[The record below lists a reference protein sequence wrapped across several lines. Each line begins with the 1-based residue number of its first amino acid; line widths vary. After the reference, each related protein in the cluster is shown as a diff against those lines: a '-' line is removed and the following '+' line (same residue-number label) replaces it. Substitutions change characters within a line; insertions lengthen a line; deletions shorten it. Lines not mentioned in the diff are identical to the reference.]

1 MGKITRNRV
10 MYAGTDILVSS
21 PPSWGDQTNLSN
33 LKLLKRVNSS
43 SISIS
48 NPVNR
53 SRQIGTSTYAFQK
66 YTQNPEIEV
75 GISYSISD
83 NSNEIMLGLI
93 SDNTS
98 GIFSNYSQ
106 SGGDRNLY
114 FVLTDA
120 DGQDAHD
127 ITDAV
132 GLDVFAVGNAFLQ
145 NYSLN
150 AQVGDIP
157 SVDLSFN
164 CVNMTFQ
171 NYAGTGE
178 NGSEVPAIN
187 LPLGTK
193 STEKYLITGY
203 NFDLNNY
210 ISNQQNRA
218 SALRPGDIKVE
229 IEQPIMGGARYSG
242 ESPANITS
250 MQVNLPI
257 ERKDLIGFGS
267 NFPYDKRVIFPIV
280 GTIAFEGYIDEP
292 VTGDFS
298 NIFDDENEYD
308 FAFSFKKQDGTT
320 GFRIEIDKARVEAQ
334 SFEQAIGDNLT
345 FSSEFSF
352 AVSDTDG
359 FRISGESSLL
369 INDFDAAFYLDKV
382 GEQNPETRTVVE
394 TFITTLKSEGLW
406 DKISGIYPFV
416 GQSQYYGY
424 NLKDP
429 RDSDEAFRLTFEGSN
444 TDISNGV
451 VHFEGT
457 DDYANTHFN
466 PAEDLA
472 GNTFHIAALNK
483 TNASV
488 ATPDIG
494 CIELSHTKEPRLALA
509 FDYGGGSVDND
520 SFVDFYNPP
529 QRLIVREVG
538 AAFYVAS
545 RHSDS
550 SAFLALYNN
559 NSVPTSVTSNSSITQ
574 TTSSTS
580 VTLGVDAQ
588 VGQNV
593 TFEIPTGLSYV
604 RDQTVKVSYDDSNYV
619 IGTVD
624 SDIVSTNGNL
634 HLTVTQVS
642 GSGLYNS
649 WTVTSKPNLPMFVGT
664 INAAGS
670 PQSSANANRELG
682 FLSFGEGL
690 TLSESNA
697 LHAAVKTM
705 HSSLGR
711 LTGEDWL
718 TDFEALNYLNT
729 VDENDPTN
737 RAAII
742 NFVGTLKNEGLWDKI
757 LGIYPFFGN
766 ASYYGYNLKDPR
778 DLNEAFRLTFS
789 NPLGS
794 PGASSIQDGR
804 LYFQQAN
811 DYANTYFNPSTDL
824 SDNSVHISFLHLEDS
839 SAATA
844 DVGCKEYNDE
854 DANNIYET
862 SRLLIHV
869 DYSDNKAYFDS
880 YWYDGS
886 SSNPVTENARVE
898 TSNIDSAALYVAS
911 RVSDSFSFLATYKDG
926 GGSLSSNSNTISNRP
941 RPNENLW
948 LGQVN
953 DGGSASS
960 QNSDRYYGFFSFG
973 KGLSQSEADT
983 YHQAIKTLY
992 TATASSRPIHSSIFN
1007 S

>member
-10 MYAGTDILVSS
+10 MYGGTDILISNS
-21 PPSWGDQTNLSN
+21 PSWNDQTNLTN
-33 LKLLKRVNSS
+33 LKLLKRVTSS

-48 NPVNR
+48 NPVTR
-53 SRQIGTSTYAFQK
+53 TRQVGSSDFTFQK
-66 YTQNPEIEV
+66 YTNNPEIEV
-75 GISYSISD
+75 GINYYASD
-83 NSNEIMLGLI
+83 NSNELMLGLVA
-93 SDNTS
+93 DNTS
-98 GIFSNYSQ
+98 GIFSNFAK
-106 SGGDRNLY
+106 SGGDKNLY
-114 FVLTDA
+114 FILTDS
-120 DGQDAHD
+120 DGQDAD
-127 ITDAV
+127 GIEDAV
-132 GLDVFAVGNAFLQ
+132 GLDVFAVGNAFLN
-145 NYSLN
+145 NYSFS
-150 AQVGDIP
+150 AAVGDLAT
-157 SVDLSFN
+157 VDLGFS
-164 CVNMTFQ
+164 CVNMVFET
-171 NYAGTGE
+171 YAGTGP

-193 STEKYLITGY
+193 STEKYTITGF
-203 NFDLNNY
+203 NFDLDNY
-210 ISNQQNRA
+210 ISNQSNRP
-218 SALRPGDIKVE
+218 SALRPGDIGLE
-229 IEQPIMGGARYSG
+229 IPQPIMGGVRYSG

-250 MQVNLPI
+250 MSINIPI

-267 NFPYDKRVIFPIV
+267 NFPYDKRIIFPVV
-280 GTIAFEGYIDEP
+280 GTLSFEGYIDEP

-298 NIFDDENEYD
+298 NIFENENSYD
-308 FAFSFKKQDGTT
+308 FAFNFKTPDNET
-320 GFRIEIDKARVEAQ
+320 GIRIEIDGARVESQ
-334 SFEQAIGDNLT
+334 SFDQAIGDNLT

-352 AVSDTDG
+352 AVSATDG
-359 FRISGESSLL
+359 FRISGASSFL
-369 INDFDAAFYLDKV
+369 INDPDAVYYLDIV
-382 GEQNPETRTVVE
+382 GEQNPENRTIVE

-444 TDISNGV
+444 TAISDGV
-451 VHFEGT
+451 VYFLGT

-466 PAEDLA
+466 PTEDLA

-494 CIELSHTKEPRLALA
+494 CIELGETKQPRLALA
-509 FDYGGGSVDND
+509 FDYNGGSVDND

-529 QRLIVREVG
+529 ERIIVREVG

-580 VTLGVDAQ
+580 ITLGVDAQ

-593 TFEIPTGLSYV
+593 TFAIPTGLSYV
-604 RDQTVKVSYDDSNYV
+604 RNQTVKVSYDDSNYV

-624 SDIVSTNGNL
+624 SDIVSTDGNL
-634 HLTVTQVS
+634 HLTVTEVS
-642 GSGLYNS
+642 GSGLYSS

-670 PQSSANANRELG
+670 PQSSPNADRQLG

-718 TDFEALNYLNT
+718 TDFEALNYLNA
-729 VDENDPTN
+729 VGENDSTN
-737 RAAII
+737 RTAII
-742 NFVGTLKNEGLWDKI
+742 NFVGTLKSEGLWDKI
-757 LGIYPFFGN
+757 LAIYPFFGGT
-766 ASYYGYNLKDPR
+766 SYYGYNLKDPR
-778 DLNEAFRLTFS
+778 DSDDAYRLSFS
-789 NPLGS
+789 DGFTDLG
-794 PGASSIQDGR
+794 DGR
-804 LYFQQAN
+804 IYFNQN
-811 DYANTYFNPSTDL
+811 KDYANSHFNPRTDL
-824 SDNSVHISFLHLEDS
+824 SDNSVHIAALHLEDVSDDCFDIGCLEFNS
-839 SAATA
+839 SNVEQA
-844 DVGCKEYNDE
+844 
-854 DANNIYET
+854 
-862 SRLLIHV
+862 RLLIHV
-869 DYSDNKAYFDS
+869 DQTNNQAHFDC
-880 YWYDGS
+880 YWYNDG
-886 SSNPVTENARVE
+886 NENARV
-898 TSNIDSAALYVAS
+898 TKNGIDSAALYIAS
-911 RVSDSFSFLATYKDG
+911 RASDSYSFLGSYKAS
-926 GGSLSSNSNTISNRP
+926 GGSFDTNSNTINASRL
-941 RPNENLW
+941 RPNADLW
-948 LGQVN
+948 FGIAN
-953 DGGSASS
+953 KYNGSTSVPFGDNA
-960 QNSDRYYGFFSFG
+960 DRYYGFLSFG
-973 KGLSQSEADT
+973 KGLSQAEADA

-992 TATASSRPIHSSIFN
+992 AATSSSRPIHSSILN